1 MLQSYLSVIRR
12 VGVCVRVG
20 VRLYGC
26 VCACA
31 GGCPCVWVSVCV
43 GGCPCGVGVHV
54 CGWVSV
60 CVSTWESKKILLE
73 HKCSLSISVVFSLC
87 RYFFVRFHLREV
99 YDVYGAISFIQKWC
113 PLLVLVM
120 FGMDRVGMLCKPFS
134 KLPQVEYWSMSV
146 CIPMK

>member
-1 MLQSYLSVIRR
+1 MCVGGCPCVR
-12 VGVCVRVG
+12 VGVCVCG
-20 VRLYGC
+20 
-26 VCACA
+26 
-31 GGCPCVWVSVCV
+31 WVSVCV
-43 GGCPCGVGVHV
+43 GGCLCVGVGVHMCGWVSVCGVGVHV

-73 HKCSLSISVVFSLC
+73 HKCSLLISVVFSLC

-134 KLPQVEYWSMSV
+134 KLPQVEYWNMSV
-146 CIPMK
+146 YP